1 MQYVSTRGRA
11 PALGFDEVLLSG
23 LARDGG
29 LYVPAVWPLF
39 SRDDIRALKGLPY
52 AEVALR
58 VMQPFVGDALPAE
71 VLRRIVE
78 ETYAGFGHRCVAPL
92 KQLAP
97 NHWLM
102 ELFHGPT
109 LAFKDYAMQ
118 VLARLFD
125 HVLAQRG
132 ERVTI
137 VGATSGDTGAAAIEA
152 CRDRGNIDC
161 FILFPKG
168 RVSPMQQRQMTTV
181 VAPNVHAIAVEGTF
195 DDCQDLVKA
204 AFNDAA
210 FRDAYGLSAVNS
222 INWAR
227 IMPQIAYYFWAA
239 VNLGAPERPVSF
251 AVPTGNFGNVY
262 AGYAALQMGLPIER
276 LVVGSNANDILARF
290 FESGEMEIRG
300 VAPTLSPSMDIQVSS
315 NFERLLFDLFDRKG
329 AEVEATL
336 TAFRGQGRFSVGANQ
351 LGRASALFLAARK
364 DDEETVAIIRRI
376 KAETGELLDPHSAVG
391 VGAAEATASRRDPAV
406 PVVTLA
412 TAHPAKFAAA
422 IERAVGTAAPLPV
435 RMAEL
440 MTRPERELVIGN
452 DLAALQR
459 FVADRV
465 VARGAAA

>member
-1 MQYVSTRGRA
+1 MQYISTRGRA
-11 PALGFDEVLLSG
+11 PALPFDEVLLSG

-29 LYVPAVWPLF
+29 LYVPAVWPMF
-39 SRDDIRALKGLPY
+39 SRDDIRAMKGLPY

-58 VMQPFVGDALPAE
+58 VMQPFVGETVPADA
-71 VLRRIVE
+71 LRRIVE
-78 ETYAGFGHRCVAPL
+78 DSYAGFDHRCVAPL

-97 NHWLM
+97 NLWLM

-118 VLARLFD
+118 VLGRLFD
-125 HVLAQRG
+125 HVLSVRG

-152 CRDRGNIDC
+152 CRDRGNVDC
-161 FILFPKG
+161 FILYPRG

-181 VAPNVHAIAVEGTF
+181 DAPNVHAIAVEGTF

-204 AFNDAA
+204 AFNDIG

-239 VNLGAPERPVSF
+239 VNLGAPERQVSF
-251 AVPTGNFGNVY
+251 SVPTGNFGNVY

-276 LVVGSNANDILARF
+276 LVVGSNSNDILTRF
-290 FESGEMEIRG
+290 FESGTMEMRG
-300 VAPTLSPSMDIQVSS
+300 VVPTLSPSMDIQVSS
-315 NFERLLFDLFDRKG
+315 NFERLLFDLFDRNG

-336 TAFRGQGRFSVGANQ
+336 TAFRRDGRFAVGDNQ
-351 LGRASALFLAARK
+351 LGRAGALFLAGRS
-364 DDEETVAIIRRI
+364 DDDQAVETIRTVR
-376 KAETGELLDPHSAVG
+376 AQTGELLDPHTAVG
-391 VGAAEATASRRDPAV
+391 IRAVEQTAKLRDPAV
-406 PVVTLA
+406 PVVALA

-422 IERAVGTAAPLPV
+422 IERAVGTPAALPE
-435 RMAEL
+435 RMADL
-440 MTRPERELVIGN
+440 MERPERTPVIPN
-452 DLAALQR
+452 DLAALKAYVQE
-459 FVADRV
+459 RV

>member
-1 MQYVSTRGRA
+1 VQYISTRGRA
-11 PALGFDEVLLSG
+11 PALPFDEVLLSG

-58 VMQPFVGDALPAE
+58 VMQPFVGDCVPAD

-78 ETYAGFGHRCVAPL
+78 DSYAGFGHRCVAPL

-97 NHWLM
+97 NLWLM

-118 VLARLFD
+118 VLGRLFD

-132 ERVTI
+132 ARVTI

-152 CRDRGNIDC
+152 CRDRASIDC

-181 VAPNVHAIAVEGTF
+181 DAPNVHAIAVEGTF

-204 AFNDAA
+204 AFNDTG

-239 VNLGAPERPVSF
+239 ANLGAPERPVSF

-262 AGYAALQMGLPIER
+262 AAYAALQMGLPIER
-276 LVVGSNANDILARF
+276 LVIGSNANDILTRF
-290 FESGEMEIRG
+290 FATGEMAMRG
-300 VAPTLSPSMDIQVSS
+300 VVPTLSPSMDIQVSS
-315 NFERLLFDLFDRKG
+315 NFERLLFDLFDRNG

-336 TAFRGQGRFSVGANQ
+336 TGFRKDGRFAVGANQ
-351 LGRASALFLAARK
+351 LGRAAALFLAGRSD
-364 DDEETVAIIRRI
+364 DDEAVATIRRVRG
-376 KAETGELLDPHSAVG
+376 ETGELLDPHTAIGIGAVEQ
-391 VGAAEATASRRDPAV
+391 ARAMLDPSV
-406 PVVTLA
+406 PVVALA

-422 IERAVGTAAPLPV
+422 IERAGEPPAPLPE
-435 RMAEL
+435 RMADL
-440 MTRPERELVIGN
+440 MTRPERDLVIPN
-452 DLAALQR
+452 DLAALQA
-459 FVADRV
+459 FVADRAI
-465 VARGAAA
+465 ARGAAA

>member
-1 MQYVSTRGRA
+1 MQYISTRGRA
-11 PALGFDEVLLSG
+11 PALPFDEVLLSG

-39 SRDDIRALKGLPY
+39 SRDDIRAMKGLSY

-58 VMQPFVGDALPAE
+58 VMQPFVGTTVPADAL
-71 VLRRIVE
+71 RGMVE
-78 ETYAGFGHRCVAPL
+78 EAYGGFGHSCVAPL
-92 KQLAP
+92 KQMAP
-97 NHWLM
+97 NLWLM

-118 VLARLFD
+118 VLGRLFD
-125 HVLAQRG
+125 HVLSARG

-152 CRDRGNIDC
+152 CRDRDNIDC

-181 VAPNVHAIAVEGTF
+181 DAPNVHAIAVEGTF

-204 AFNDAA
+204 AFNDAG

-239 VNLGAPERPVSF
+239 VNLGAPERAVSF

-262 AGYAALQMGLPIER
+262 AGYAALQMGLPVER
-276 LVVGSNANDILARF
+276 LVVASNANDILARF
-290 FESGEMEIRG
+290 FASGTMEMRG
-300 VAPTLSPSMDIQVSS
+300 VVPTLSPSMDIQVSS
-315 NFERLLFDLFDRKG
+315 NFERLLFDLFDRNG

-336 TAFRGQGRFSVGANQ
+336 TAFRKDGRFAVGDNQ
-351 LGRASALFLAARK
+351 LGRATALFQAGRID
-364 DDEETVAIIRRI
+364 DDEAVATIRRVRD
-376 KAETGELLDPHSAVG
+376 ETGELLDPHTATGIG
-391 VGAAEATASRRDPAV
+391 VVERTRALRDPAV

-422 IERAVGTAAPLPV
+422 IERAVGAPAALPE
-435 RMAEL
+435 RMADL
-440 MTRPERELVIGN
+440 MDRPERMPVIPN
-452 DLAALQR
+452 DLAALQAY
-459 FVADRV
+459 VKDHA